1 VDGPVLL
8 CGLGTVGWRVLEF
21 LRTAG
26 MPVVVVDR
34 TADPEDPRLFGVR
47 CVKGDFREKGVLA
60 EAGVR
65 EAGGVLVV
73 TSDDLVNI
81 SAALMVRSLNPD
93 VRIVLR
99 MFNQNLVSRLG
110 KAVRNVAALSVSA
123 LSAPLLA
130 LSALTGGVLA
140 AFAQGAGRRQ
150 IADLTVATGS
160 KLAGRRIA
168 DVGEHQRFVVL
179 AHAPV
184 AHQPRLLLD
193 LDPAAVLEPGDRV
206 VVCGEP
212 EDVQR
217 LLEPGGD
224 TLEVLWAGKL
234 RRYGRL
240 VRRTLG
246 EMDLAVKVCT
256 VALFAVVTFSACVY
270 RYGLGDSWP
279 DAFYHTVSVIATG
292 ADMGGQTYEGW
303 GKVFVS
309 FLRLAGTALV
319 AAFTAIVTNSLLTA
333 RLGGAFEV
341 RRIPDRGHVVVCG
354 LGNVG
359 FRVAEELIRMD
370 ERVVVVERKSDNPFV
385 ASCRRQGVAVVAGD
399 ATVPEVLRQ
408 ARVDTARAVI
418 AATSADLVNLEIAL
432 LVAEIEPQ
440 QRVVVRIGDDVLA
453 ETVRQAAN
461 VRLALSVAELAA
473 PAFVAG
479 LFGDRVL
486 AVFQV
491 GGRLLAVLELVVAP
505 DDTRLVGQSL
515 RVLAVDQDCVP
526 VALVGE
532 DGSPRTPEA
541 GYRLRAGDRLT
552 LVATLDHL
560 DRLTRR
566 EAVPAEWSVEV
577 TSFPLPMRDDLAV
590 RLRTLRH
597 LDAEAAE
604 RVVSELPFVLAE
616 RLTLGQARELLAL
629 MERERV
635 AARLVK

>member
-8 CGLGTVGWRVLEF
+8 CGLGTVGWRVLEL

-26 MPVVVVDR
+26 VPVVVVDR
-34 TADPEDPRLFGVR
+34 TSDPEDPRLFGVR

-65 EAGGVLVV
+65 DAGGVLVV

-99 MFNQNLVSRLG
+99 MFNQNLVSRLS

-123 LSAPLLA
+123 LSAPMLA

-140 AFAQGAGRRQ
+140 AFPQADGRRQ
-150 IADLTVATGS
+150 IADMTVTTGS
-160 KLAGRRIA
+160 KLAGRRVA
-168 DVGEHQRFVVL
+168 DVGEYQRFVVL

-224 TLEVLWAGKL
+224 ALEVLWAGKL

-246 EMDLAVKVCT
+246 EIDLAVKVCT
-256 VALFAVVTFSACVY
+256 VALFTVVTFSACVY

-292 ADMGGQTYEGW
+292 GDMGGQTYEGW

-370 ERVVVVERKSDNPFV
+370 ERVVVVERKSDNPFI

-432 LVAEIEPQ
+432 LVAEIEPL

-491 GGRLLAVLELVVAP
+491 GGRLLAVLELVVAT

-515 RVLAVDQDCVP
+515 RVLAVDQDCMP
-526 VALVGE
+526 VAIVGE
-532 DGSPRTPEA
+532 DGSPRPPEA
-541 GYRLRAGDRLT
+541 GYRLRPGDHLT
-552 LVATLDHL
+552 LVATLDRL

-566 EAVPAEWSVEV
+566 EPVPAEWSVEV
-577 TSFPLPMRDDLAV
+577 TAFPLPMRDDLAV

-604 RVVSELPFVLAE
+604 RIVNATPFVLAE
-616 RLTLGQARELLAL
+616 HLTLGQARELLGL
-629 MERERV
+629 MERERI
-635 AARLVK
+635 AARIVK